1 LPIWGRHRQFTNSD
15 FYFLSCLDISEIL
28 HPEKIKTR
36 VFNGKYGSDPYLVT
50 AANLCRPAKASN
62 MSKDRPLFGPPEAIP
77 AKVASPPAPTLQP
90 APVSKPP
97 RQQPKP

>member
-15 FYFLSCLDISEIL
+15 FYFLSWPDISEIL
-28 HPEKIKTR
+28 HLKKIKTR
-36 VFNGKYGSDPYLVT
+36 IFNRNRGFSPYLAA

-62 MSKDRPLFGPPEAIP
+62 MSKDRPLFGPPEAVP
-77 AKVASPPAPTLQP
+77 AKVAPPPAPTLQP